1 MPPAMKADGLSA
13 AAVGLASAVAMLGLG
28 PAIQAPAQTR
38 IGRPAP
44 SRSSVQP
51 MSLPYSSAL
60 AEALAP
66 GLLERFERYVR
77 IESTAGRHRTQSPS
91 TPGQLELGRLLV
103 DELKAAGVEDASV
116 DDNGYVVATLP
127 ATVEDAP
134 VIGLIAHVDTSP
146 DAPGAGVEPIV
157 HRDYDGSVIALP
169 RGGTVLD
176 PASVSALG
184 DKVGHDVIT
193 SSGDTLLGAD
203 DKAGVAEIVTAV
215 AYLAQHP
222 ELPRPT
228 LRVCFT
234 PDEEIGEGATLFD
247 VEAFGAYGAYTL
259 DGSELGELQEET
271 FTAAEVKLTIH
282 GVDIHPGF
290 AKDILVNAARLAAQ
304 VVAALPSDRLTPETT
319 DGRDGY
325 IHPYELGG
333 DAQVATVTAL
343 VRDFDDD
350 LLQSHIDLIRTT
362 AEEVVGAQPR
372 ARLEVDVHHQYPNMK
387 AHLAPFPEVVAA
399 AERAIAAEGLEA
411 KRTVIRGGTDGSR
424 LSAMGLPTPNIF
436 TGGHEFHSVREWASL
451 HDMASAAAVIVHLA
465 EAWTQDD
472 LRRAATREAAA

>member
-1 MPPAMKADGLSA
+1 MPF
-13 AAVGLASAVAMLGLG
+13 
-28 PAIQAPAQTR
+28 
-38 IGRPAP
+38 
-44 SRSSVQP
+44 
-51 MSLPYSSAL
+51 PYSSAL
-60 AEALAP
+60 AQELAP

-77 IESTAGRHRTQSPS
+77 IESTAGRDRTQSPS
-91 TPGQLELGRLLV
+91 TPGQLEMGRMLV
-103 DELKAAGVEDASV
+103 EELQAAGLSDAAL
-116 DDNGYVVATLP
+116 DGHGYVTATLP

-146 DAPGAGVEPIV
+146 DAPGAGVEPLV
-157 HRDYDGSVIALP
+157 HRDYDGAIIALP

-176 PASVSALG
+176 PASVSGLAA
-184 DKVGHDVIT
+184 KVGHDVIT

-215 AYLAQHP
+215 TYLAAHP

-247 VEAFGAYGAYTL
+247 VPRFGAFCAYTM
-259 DGSELGELQEET
+259 DGSEIGELQDET

-290 AKDILVNAARLAAQ
+290 AKGILVNAARLAAQ

-319 DGRDGY
+319 DEREGY
-325 IHPYELGG
+325 IHPYAIGG
-333 DAQVATVTAL
+333 DAQRSTVTMI

-350 LLQSHIDLIRTT
+350 LLAQHIDLIRTT
-362 AEEVVGAQPR
+362 AERIVGAEPR
-372 ARLEVDVHHQYPNMK
+372 ARLEVDVHHQYPNMRS
-387 AHLAPFPEVVAA
+387 HLAPFPEVVSA
-399 AERAIAAEGLEA
+399 AERAIEAEGLEA
-411 KRTVIRGGTDGSR
+411 RRTVIRGGTDGSR
-424 LSAMGLPTPNIF
+424 LSAMGLPTPNVF

-451 HDMASAAAVIVHLA
+451 HDMASAAAVIVRLA
-465 EAWTQDD
+465 EVWTQDD
-472 LRRAATREAAA
+472 LRAAATAPHAAAPAS